1 VTVGAHTTIERAV
14 VLAGATIGDGCT
26 LSGCIVGAGVTIGDE
41 CHVDG
46 LSVLGEGVSLGAGN
60 IVSNGARIFPGVS
73 LPDGAIRF

>member
-1 VTVGAHTTIERAV
+1 MTVGEHTTVERAV
-14 VLAGATIGDGCT
+14 VLEGATIGSDCT
-26 LSGCIVGAGVTIGDE
+26 LSGCIVGAGVTIGDD

-46 LSVLGEGVSLGAGN
+46 LSVLGKGVTLGAGN